1 VNHERAVLSEWER
14 RALREIADATIA
26 TDAALVHKLTAS
38 TVGRVD
44 QVARRA
50 AWVFAGVVL
59 ALLTWGMILAD
70 KALLAG
76 AALVLVTFPGIVWI
90 MARARR
96 VGT

>member
-14 RALREIADATIA
+14 KALQEIADATVA
-26 TDAALVHKLTAS
+26 TDATLVHRLTAPS
-38 TVGRVD
+38 AGRAD

-50 AWVFAGVVL
+50 ALAFAGVVL
-59 ALLTWGMILAD
+59 ALLTWGLVLAD

-96 VGT
+96 VGA